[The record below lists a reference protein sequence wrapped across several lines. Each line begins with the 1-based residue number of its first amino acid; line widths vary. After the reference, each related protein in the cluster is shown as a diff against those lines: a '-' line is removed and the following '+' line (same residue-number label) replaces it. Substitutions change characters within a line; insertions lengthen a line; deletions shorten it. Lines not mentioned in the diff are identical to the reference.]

1 MAIDRVLLAVLISS
15 LLIVPV
21 SAINFSTDQVLLK
34 TLMKTGESTVK
45 EIKVTNTDSQNGDV
59 SVTFV
64 SPQNII
70 DITESEFT
78 LTSGQTKSIPVRF
91 STYNIDNGN
100 LMPGVYIGKI
110 NVVSNGD
117 NKIQR
122 IPVITEVE
130 SQDVTYDTTLSV
142 APKYSSIPAGSD
154 LSFDVN
160 VINLRGKAGDSVI
173 MTYSVLDLNS
183 NSILSA
189 QTETISLDSGTKF
202 SKTIKLPSNLQKGT
216 YVLAVT
222 SEVDGITG
230 TSTYIFESTGLI
242 GQIGALED
250 FVNKHFFVLIIA
262 IAIFSLIITIV
273 ATRRPANHVDNKYK
287 KSKRK

>member
-183 NSILSA
+183 NSILPA

>member
-1 MAIDRVLLAVLISS
+1 MAINRVLLAVLISS

-21 SAINFSTDQVLLK
+21 SAVNFSTDQVLLK

-91 STYNIDNGN
+91 STYNIGNGN

-273 ATRRPANHVDNKYK
+273 AARRPANHVDNKYK

>member
-1 MAIDRVLLAVLISS
+1 VLISS

-34 TLMKTGESTVK
+34 TLMKTGESTVR

-160 VINLRGKAGDSVI
+160 VINLRGKVGDSVI

-183 NSILSA
+183 NSILPA

>member
-34 TLMKTGESTVK
+34 TLMKTGESTVR

-183 NSILSA
+183 NSILPA

>member
-34 TLMKTGESTVK
+34 TLMKTGESTVR

-160 VINLRGKAGDSVI
+160 VINLGGKAGDSVI
-173 MTYSVLDLNS
+173 MTYSILDLNS
-183 NSILSA
+183 NSILPA

>member
-34 TLMKTGESTVK
+34 TLMKTGESTVR

>member
-160 VINLRGKAGDSVI
+160 VINLGGKAGDSVI
-173 MTYSVLDLNS
+173 MTYSILDLNS
-183 NSILSA
+183 NSILPA

-273 ATRRPANHVDNKYK
+273 AARRPANHVDNKYK

>member
-160 VINLRGKAGDSVI
+160 VINLRGKVGDSVI

>member
-1 MAIDRVLLAVLISS
+1 MAINRVLLAVLISS

-34 TLMKTGESTVK
+34 TLMKTGESTVR

-91 STYNIDNGN
+91 STYNIGNGN

-160 VINLRGKAGDSVI
+160 VINLRGKACDSVI

-183 NSILSA
+183 NSILPA

>member
-91 STYNIDNGN
+91 STYNIGNGN

-117 NKIQR
+117 NKIQKN
-122 IPVITEVE
+122 PVI
-130 SQDVTYDTTLSV
+130 
-142 APKYSSIPAGSD
+142 K
-154 LSFDVN
+154 
-160 VINLRGKAGDSVI
+160 K
-173 MTYSVLDLNS
+173 
-183 NSILSA
+183 
-189 QTETISLDSGTKF
+189 
-202 SKTIKLPSNLQKGT
+202 IKKKKQ
-216 YVLAVT
+216 
-222 SEVDGITG
+222 
-230 TSTYIFESTGLI
+230 
-242 GQIGALED
+242 
-250 FVNKHFFVLIIA
+250 NKD
-262 IAIFSLIITIV
+262 ITIINIL
-273 ATRRPANHVDNKYK
+273 T
-287 KSKRK
+287 

>member
-1 MAIDRVLLAVLISS
+1 MAINRVLLAVLISS

-21 SAINFSTDQVLLK
+21 SAVNFSTDQVLLK
-34 TLMKTGESTVK
+34 TLMKTGESSVK
-45 EIKVTNTDSQNGDV
+45 EIKVTNTDTQSGDF
-59 SVTFV
+59 SVTFI

-70 DITESEFT
+70 DITDSEFT
-78 LTSGQTKSIPVRF
+78 LTSSQSKNIPVRF

-160 VINLRGKAGDSVI
+160 VINLRGKVGDSVI

-183 NSILSA
+183 NSILPA
-189 QTETISLDSGTKF
+189 QTETISLESRTKF

>member
-1 MAIDRVLLAVLISS
+1 MAINRVLLAVLISS

-34 TLMKTGESTVK
+34 TLMKTGESTVR

>member
-34 TLMKTGESTVK
+34 TLMKTGESTVR

-142 APKYSSIPAGSD
+142 APKYSAIPAGSD

-160 VINLRGKAGDSVI
+160 VINLRGKVGDSVI
-173 MTYSVLDLNS
+173 MTYSVLD
-183 NSILSA
+183 
-189 QTETISLDSGTKF
+189 
-202 SKTIKLPSNLQKGT
+202 
-216 YVLAVT
+216 YAV
-222 SEVDGITG
+222 
-230 TSTYIFESTGLI
+230 
-242 GQIGALED
+242 
-250 FVNKHFFVLIIA
+250 
-262 IAIFSLIITIV
+262 
-273 ATRRPANHVDNKYK
+273 ANFA
-287 KSKRK
+287 S

>member
-34 TLMKTGESTVK
+34 TLMKTGESTVR

-160 VINLRGKAGDSVI
+160 VINLRGKVGDSVI

-183 NSILSA
+183 NSILPA

>member
-1 MAIDRVLLAVLISS
+1 MAINRVLLAVLISS

-21 SAINFSTDQVLLK
+21 SAVNFSTDQVLLK
-34 TLMKTGESTVK
+34 TLMKTGESSVK
-45 EIKVTNTDSQNGDV
+45 EIKVTNTDTQSGDF
-59 SVTFV
+59 SVTFI

-70 DITESEFT
+70 DITDSEFT
-78 LTSGQTKSIPVRF
+78 LTSSQSKNIPVRF

-183 NSILSA
+183 NSILPA

-273 ATRRPANHVDNKYK
+273 AARRPANHVDNKYK

>member
-173 MTYSVLDLNS
+173 MTYSILDLNS
-183 NSILSA
+183 NSILPA

>member
-1 MAIDRVLLAVLISS
+1 MAINRVLLAVLISS

>member
-91 STYNIDNGN
+91 STYNIGSGN

-160 VINLRGKAGDSVI
+160 VINLRGKVGDSVI

-183 NSILSA
+183 NSILPA
-189 QTETISLDSGTKF
+189 QTETISLESRTKF

>member
-1 MAIDRVLLAVLISS
+1 MAINRVLLAVLISS

-34 TLMKTGESTVK
+34 TLMKTGESTVR

-160 VINLRGKAGDSVI
+160 VINLRGKVGDSVI

-183 NSILSA
+183 NSILPA

>member
-1 MAIDRVLLAVLISS
+1 MAINRVLLAVLISS

-21 SAINFSTDQVLLK
+21 SAVNFSTDQVLLK
-34 TLMKTGESTVK
+34 TLMKTGESSVK
-45 EIKVTNTDSQNGDV
+45 EIKVTNTDTQSGDF
-59 SVTFV
+59 SVTFI

-70 DITESEFT
+70 DITDSEFT
-78 LTSGQTKSIPVRF
+78 LTSSQSKNIPVRF

>member
-1 MAIDRVLLAVLISS
+1 MAINRVLLAVLISS

-34 TLMKTGESTVK
+34 TLMKTGESTVR

-70 DITESEFT
+70 DITDSEFT
-78 LTSGQTKSIPVRF
+78 LTSSQSKNIPVRF

-160 VINLRGKAGDSVI
+160 VINLGGKAGDSVI
-173 MTYSVLDLNS
+173 MTYSILDLNS
-183 NSILSA
+183 NSILPA

>member
-91 STYNIDNGN
+91 STYNIGNGN

>member
-1 MAIDRVLLAVLISS
+1 VLISS

-34 TLMKTGESTVK
+34 TLMKTGESTVR

-183 NSILSA
+183 NSILPA

>member
-173 MTYSVLDLNS
+173 MTYSILDLNS
-183 NSILSA
+183 NSILPA
-189 QTETISLDSGTKF
+189 QTETISLESRTKF

>member
-160 VINLRGKAGDSVI
+160 VINLRGKVGDSVI

-183 NSILSA
+183 NSILPA

>member
-1 MAIDRVLLAVLISS
+1 MAINRVLLAVLISS

-91 STYNIDNGN
+91 STYNIGNGN

-160 VINLRGKAGDSVI
+160 VINLGGKAGDSVI
-173 MTYSVLDLNS
+173 MTYSILDLNS
-183 NSILSA
+183 NSILPA

>member
-1 MAIDRVLLAVLISS
+1 VLISS

-173 MTYSVLDLNS
+173 MTYSILDLNS
-183 NSILSA
+183 NSILPA

>member
-34 TLMKTGESTVK
+34 TLMKTGESTVR

-160 VINLRGKAGDSVI
+160 VINLGGKAGDSVI
-173 MTYSVLDLNS
+173 MTYSILDLNS
-183 NSILSA
+183 NSILPA

-273 ATRRPANHVDNKYK
+273 AARRPANHVDNKYK

>member
-1 MAIDRVLLAVLISS
+1 MAINRVLLAVLISS

-34 TLMKTGESTVK
+34 TLMKTGESTVR

-183 NSILSA
+183 NSILPA

>member
-1 MAIDRVLLAVLISS
+1 MAINRVLLAVLISS

-21 SAINFSTDQVLLK
+21 SAVNFSTDQVLLK
-34 TLMKTGESTVK
+34 TLMKTGESSVK
-45 EIKVTNTDSQNGDV
+45 EIKVTNTDTQSGDF
-59 SVTFV
+59 SVTFI

-70 DITESEFT
+70 DITDSEFT
-78 LTSGQTKSIPVRF
+78 LTSSQSKNIPVRF

-160 VINLRGKAGDSVI
+160 VINLRGKVGDSVI